1 MARSKAAKSEAV
13 QRVAAEEQMRQ
24 VMEAGRKLCEAD
36 GNEEPKTV
44 EIVWRLFREAADT
57 YDRLPDRE
65 MGWILS
71 GNRIAWPDVV
81 HDAADRKQAQEQYE
95 VELAR
100 VQSGQDA
107 VEAVRLRKSPPDRAA
122 IGRADIVVGW
132 RRLLA
137 GNDQARDWK
146 ILWLLATEKV
156 KARIVAR
163 E

>member
-1 MARSKAAKSEAV
+1 M
-13 QRVAAEEQMRQ
+13 
-24 VMEAGRKLCEAD
+24 
-36 GNEEPKTV
+36 
-44 EIVWRLFREAADT
+44 
-57 YDRLPDRE
+57 
-65 MGWILS
+65 
-71 GNRIAWPDVV
+71 
-81 HDAADRKQAQEQYE
+81 
-95 VELAR
+95 ELAR

-163 E
+163 ECHCSVRTVWRRWEFQLQVIAQRLPAGQ